1 MKKLIALLLSLCLI
15 AGVMPVMAESAQT
28 QDTAEALLSRARAL
42 QDEGRYEE
50 AVPLLQKAADM
61 DDAKAQDALGLCYSK
76 TLGVDRDY
84 EKPWNTSVMRRSWGT
99 PFPST

>member
-1 MKKLIALLLSLCLI
+1 MRKLMALLLSLCLI
-15 AGVMPVMAESAQT
+15 AGVMPVMAESTQT

-61 DDAKAQDALGLCYSK
+61 GDAEAQDASLAFTS
-76 TLGVDRDY
+76 DRDTTY
-84 EKPWNTSVMRRSWGT
+84 QRRMTYGT
-99 PFPST
+99 FW

>member
-1 MKKLIALLLSLCLI
+1 MRKLMALLLSLCLI

-50 AVPLLQKAADM
+50 AVPQLQKAADM
-61 DDAKAQDALGLCYSK
+61 GDAEAQDASLAS
-76 TLGVDRDY
+76 TSDRD
-84 EKPWNTSVMRRSWGT
+84 TTHQRRMTYGT
-99 PFPST
+99 FW

>member
-1 MKKLIALLLSLCLI
+1 MRKLTALLLSLCLI
-15 AGVMPVMAESAQT
+15 AGVMPVMAESTQT

-42 QDEGRYEE
+42 QDEDRYEE

-61 DDAKAQDALGLCYSK
+61 GDAEAQDALGLCYSK
-76 TLGVDRDY
+76 ALGVDRDY
-84 EKPWNTSVMRRSWGT
+84 EKPWNTSTRQRSWGT